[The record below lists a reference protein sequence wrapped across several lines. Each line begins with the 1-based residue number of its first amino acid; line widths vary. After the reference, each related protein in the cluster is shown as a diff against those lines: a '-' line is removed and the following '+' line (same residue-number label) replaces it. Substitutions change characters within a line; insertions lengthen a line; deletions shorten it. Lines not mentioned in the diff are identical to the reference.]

1 MKLMSAEQRF
11 LNFYLIVSKII
22 TSIKYFDFYYIDLL
36 FYKSIVLIVLFCL
49 QLSLMVI
56 VLTAAAM
63 PTNGLPRPQDPEQT
77 EVGEEVAAPSEVPT
91 DAKDPKFEGSQLAL
105 ALKLS
110 NAGPQ
115 EVSASSYA
123 GKRRRSPD
131 ESLVQEEEQVNPDHE
146 GNLEE
151 EEDHDARFGGS
162 QLALA
167 LKLSGAGPQP
177 VFSTS
182 YAGRRRRSA
191 QEEPTLIAQE
201 AVPVAQEAEQVGD
214 AADSKFEGSQLAL
227 ALKLSNAG
235 PQAVSAS
242 SYAG

>member
-1 MKLMSAEQRF
+1 
-11 LNFYLIVSKII
+11 
-22 TSIKYFDFYYIDLL
+22 
-36 FYKSIVLIVLFCL
+36 
-49 QLSLMVI
+49 MVI
-56 VLTAAAM
+56 VLAAAAM
-63 PTNGLPRPQDPEQT
+63 PTHGLPRPQDPEQIEVT
-77 EVGEEVAAPSEVPT
+77 EEAGAPSEVPT
-91 DAKDPKFEGSQLAL
+91 DAKDSKFEGSQLAL

-123 GKRRRSPD
+123 GKRKRSPD
-131 ESLVQEEEQVNPDHE
+131 ESLAQQEEQANPDHE
-146 GNLEE
+146 GALEE

-182 YAGRRRRSA
+182 YAGRKRRSA
-191 QEEPTLIAQE
+191 QEEPTLVAQE
-201 AVPVAQEAEQVGD
+201 AVPVVAQEAEEVV
-214 AADSKFEGSQLAL
+214 ATDSKFEGSQLGL